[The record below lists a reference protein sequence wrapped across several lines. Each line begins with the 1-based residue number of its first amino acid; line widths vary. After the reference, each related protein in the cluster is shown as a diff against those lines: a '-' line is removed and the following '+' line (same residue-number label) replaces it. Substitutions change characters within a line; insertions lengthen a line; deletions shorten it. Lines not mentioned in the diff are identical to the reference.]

1 MENQIGFLLKVLVLS
16 AVISV
21 LIKYGGPVL
30 NINGTSLVALILVLL
45 PTVVLAIVLWWRF
58 NQRVKN

>member
-1 MENQIGFLLKVLVLS
+1 MENQIGFLLKVLVIS

-30 NINGTSLVALILVLL
+30 NINGTSLVVLIAVLL
-45 PTVVLAIVLWWRF
+45 PTIVLAIALWWRF
-58 NQRVKN
+58 SQQAEN